1 MILCICIRVFMYVL
15 RFFCELE
22 ILIIYS
28 SNLSIKSSQMIR
40 DIEMVVQ
47 HVWKSQ
53 SFKAESAG
61 EPSDSKSNCRSS
73 FCAFK
78 KMNFSIALS
87 HS

>member
-1 MILCICIRVFMYVL
+1 MILCICICVFMYVL
-15 RFFCELE
+15 RFFCELEIVE

-53 SFKAESAG
+53 SFKTESAG

-73 FCAFK
+73 FFAF
-78 KMNFSIALS
+78 
-87 HS
+87 